1 MIKRVRD
8 LMLPLADYA
17 IVDHDKT
24 IFDALKVLEAS
35 QEKLPPGRQPHR
47 AILVRDKRGEI
58 VGKLDHFAFLRALMP
73 ERKAMGAMSILDR
86 AGVGDDLRE
95 SSMKTL
101 DLLTA
106 DFIDVCERARNVR
119 VGDVCT
125 PTTVS
130 LDESAPLADA
140 LSSFLRHHT
149 LSLIV
154 TQAGKTVGILRL
166 SDLFDELAQQIIQGD
181 RLSERK

>member
-1 MIKRVRD
+1 MMKRVRD
-8 LMLPLADYA
+8 LKLPLENYAVVDYES
-17 IVDHDKT
+17 T
-24 IFDALKVLEAS
+24 IFDALKALEAS
-35 QEKLPPGRQPHR
+35 QEKLPAGRQPHR

-58 VGKLDHFAFLRALMP
+58 VGKLDHFAFLRALVP

-101 DLLTA
+101 DFLTA
-106 DFIDVCERARNVR
+106 DLIDVCERARNVR

-125 PTTVS
+125 PITSS
-130 LDESAPLADA
+130 LDEGAPLADA
-140 LSSFLRHHT
+140 ISSFLRHHT

-154 TQAGKTVGILRL
+154 TREAKTVGILRL
-166 SDLFDELAQQIIQGD
+166 SDLFDELAHQITQGD
-181 RLSERK
+181 RSSERK